1 MGKNEEK
8 SQPMI
13 ETNEI
18 FTKQVRPVPKWQ
30 YTLYELLE
38 SLKKLGLWVLDLL
51 LSMVL
56 SLASFAK
63 TIGVGIVRFGISIYE
78 FFKRKCHQFRYND
91 KEGKISYG
99 VWGYSS
105 FKKGQKVNGVLY
117 FAFEILYIVFFCI
130 WGIRSIAKL
139 TNLGTQVYVPATFDH
154 DAIEG
159 DNSILILI
167 FGLLWLLSLF
177 VFFYIWNRNINTAYY
192 NYRVIHFT
200 HFEEVINKN
209 KEKAAELDAKA
220 VEAFEGHLLAKQF
233 NGLHKAEI
241 EAQAK
246 TFENELDQQYTIYLL
261 NGVSSHTF
269 KYLAQLKKREQK
281 AKRAE
286 DKLNAFIEERRKG
299 DEQMV
304 QQCEQEKAMAIAKYE
319 TLVKI
324 AKDEVARE
332 DALLKQ
338 ENDLPIELEKIQ
350 AKLEIY
356 RNKTLSGTSNLK
368 TIAKK
373 KGHLVSELKKR
384 HTNYVEW
391 QSTRN
396 NDKYGKFNR
405 YFKKVADYDNL
416 LLFYN
421 NYQTFKGIYETSLGG
436 AEKANE
442 ENKKRAEELV
452 AEKDAKLK
460 ATDEKFEKIY
470 ARKEEFENK
479 IKALK
484 DQYNQKVQEIK
495 ANGGDE
501 NQLLE
506 AKTQLIEETT
516 RLSNA
521 ARDLPS
527 DKAIKG
533 LYKEEIK
540 ETKVA
545 FKRDFKYIKTN
556 YTPETYAKERVVD
569 SMLID
574 YKIEY
579 GNAVKYADL
588 LFKEQSKEEIK
599 AKKPKE
605 FYTEEEVQNKVKELQ
620 SEKAAYEEAHPDK
633 YEGKP
638 KTFRETI
645 AGLLNENFH
654 VTILFFPILGI
665 VMLTIVPLIFSI
677 VVAFTNYSLGHIP
690 PTQLFGWVYFD
701 NFVTLFSGEGQ
712 YASLPEALG
721 KTLGWTILWAFA
733 ATFSNYILGI
743 IVALLINKKDIKLKK
758 LWRTVFVMTIAI
770 PQFISLLSISVLLK
784 KNGALDQL
792 WLSMFGSSL
801 GFAESG
807 HVGLT
812 KLIIVLVNIWVGIPY
827 TILST
832 TGILL
837 NIPEDLYES
846 ARVDGAS
853 TVKQFTKITMP
864 YILFVTGPY
873 LITQFVGNFNNFN
886 IIYFL
891 TGGGPNLAGAVLQV
905 GETDI
910 LITFLYSL
918 ITSASNPQF
927 GIASAVGI
935 FIFMICAFVSIV
947 MYNKSGAI
955 KEEDQFQ

>member
-1 MGKNEEK
+1 MGNKEETT
-8 SQPMI
+8 QPMV
-13 ETNEI
+13 EQNAI

-30 YTLYELLE
+30 YTLFELLN
-38 SLKKLGLWVLDLL
+38 SLKRLGFWVLDLL

-56 SLASFAK
+56 SLAHFAK
-63 TIGVGIVRFGISIYE
+63 SIGVGLVKFGIGVYE

-91 KEGKISYG
+91 KEGKISFG

-105 FKKGQKVNGVLY
+105 FRHGQKVNGILY
-117 FAFEILYIVFFCI
+117 FAFEILYLVFFCI
-130 WGIRSIAKL
+130 FGIKSIAGL
-139 TNLGTQVYVPATFDH
+139 TNLGTQVAQPATTDH
-154 DAIEG
+154 PAIAG

-167 FGLLWLLSLF
+167 FGLLWLLSLG
-177 VFFYIWNRNINTAYY
+177 VFFYIWNRNINAGY
-192 NYRVIHFT
+192 NIYRIINFK

-233 NGLHKAEI
+233 NGLNKAEI

-246 TFENELDQQYTIYLL
+246 TFENQLDQQYTVYLL
-261 NGVSSHTF
+261 NGVANHTF
-269 KYLAQLKKREQK
+269 KYLRQLKSRK
-281 AKRAE
+281 AKAEKAQKKLDNFVAIRAQQ
-286 DKLNAFIEERRKG
+286 DEEMVRQT
-299 DEQMV
+299 EQN
-304 QQCEQEKAMAIAKYE
+304 KAMAIAKYE
-319 TLVKI
+319 TMVKM
-324 AKDEVARE
+324 AKDEVERE
-332 DALLKQ
+332 EALHKQ
-338 ENDLPIELEKIQ
+338 EVDLPLELEKIDS
-350 AKLEIY
+350 KLEIF

-373 KGHLVSELKKR
+373 KGHLVSELQKR
-384 HTNYVEW
+384 HVNYVEW

-396 NDKYGKFNR
+396 NDKFGKFNQF
-405 YFKKVADYDNL
+405 FKVVANYDNE
-416 LLFYN
+416 LLFYSH
-421 NYQTFKGIYETSLGG
+421 YDEFKKIYEDSLSG

-442 ENKKRAEELV
+442 DNKKRAEELV

-470 ARKEEFENK
+470 ARKAEFEQK
-479 IKALK
+479 IQALK
-484 DQYNQKVQEIK
+484 DEYNQQVEQIK

-501 NQLLE
+501 QQLLE
-506 AKTQLIEETT
+506 AKTKLIEETT

-556 YTPETYAKERVVD
+556 YTSETYATERVID

-574 YKIEY
+574 YKIDY
-579 GNAVKYADL
+579 KDAVYFANC
-588 LFKEQSKEEIK
+588 LFKEQSKEEK
-599 AKKPKE
+599 GQPKK
-605 FYTEEEVQNKVKELQ
+605 FYTEEEVANKVKELE
-620 SEKAAYEEAHPDK
+620 EKKAQYLEAHQDN
-633 YEGKP
+633 YDGHP
-638 KTFRETI
+638 KTFKEQMT
-645 AGLLNENFH
+645 ALLNENFH
-654 VTILFFPILGI
+654 ITILLLPILGI
-665 VMLTIVPLIFSI
+665 VLLTIVPLIFSV
-677 VVAFTNYSLGHIP
+677 VVAFTNYSKGHIP

-701 NFVTLFSGEGQ
+701 NFVTLFAAEGEF
-712 YASLPEALG
+712 AALPQALM

-743 IVALLINKKDIKLKK
+743 IVALLINKKSIKLKK

-792 WLSMFGSSL
+792 WFNMFGSSL

-807 HVGLT
+807 HVAMT
-812 KLIIVLVNIWVGIPY
+812 KFIIILVNIWVGIPY

-891 TGGGPNLAGAVLQV
+891 SNGGPKIAGAVLQV

-910 LITFLYSL
+910 LITFLYNL

>member
-1 MGKNEEK
+1 
-8 SQPMI
+8 MI

-18 FTKQVRPVPKWQ
+18 FTKEVRPVSKWQ
-30 YTLYELLE
+30 YTLNELLE
-38 SLKKLGLWVLDLL
+38 SLKKLGFWVLDLL

-56 SLASFAK
+56 SLANFGK
-63 TIGVGIVRFGISIYE
+63 MIGVGIVKFGFGIYN

-91 KEGKISYG
+91 KPGKITFG
-99 VWGYSS
+99 VFGYSS
-105 FKKGQKVNGVLY
+105 WMHGQKVNGVLY
-117 FAFEILYIVFFCI
+117 FAFEILYILFFCI
-130 WGIRSIAKL
+130 FGIRSIAKL
-139 TNLGTQVYVPATFDH
+139 STLGTVQNDPAKGI
-154 DAIEG
+154 AG

-167 FGLLWLLSLF
+167 FGLLWLLSLA
-177 VFFYIWNRNINTAYY
+177 VFFYVWNRNINTGYY
-192 NYRVIHFT
+192 NYRVINFT
-200 HFEEVINKN
+200 HYEEVINKN
-209 KEKAAELDAKA
+209 KEKAAQLDKEAE
-220 VEAFEGHLLAKQF
+220 EAFSGRLFAYQF

-241 EAQAK
+241 EEQSK
-246 TFENELDQQYTIYLL
+246 TFENELDQLYTVYLL
-261 NGVSSHTF
+261 NNVANHTF
-269 KYLAQLKKREQK
+269 KYLRQLKSRK
-281 AKRAE
+281 AKAEKAQKKLDDYIVDRAQK
-286 DKLNAFIEERRKG
+286 DEE
-299 DEQMV
+299 MV
-304 QQCEQEKAMAIAKYE
+304 RQTEQEKAMAIAKYE
-319 TLVKI
+319 TMVKM
-324 AKDEVARE
+324 AKDDVERE

-338 ENDLPIELEKIQ
+338 ENDLPVELEKIQ
-350 AKLEIY
+350 AKLEIF

-373 KGHLVSELKKR
+373 KGHLVSELQKR
-384 HTNYVEW
+384 HVNYVEW

-396 NDKYGKFNR
+396 NDRYGKFNR
-405 YFKKVADYDNL
+405 FFKKVADYDSL
-416 LLFYN
+416 ILFYS
-421 NYQTFKGIYETSLGG
+421 NYATFKGIYENSLDG

-442 ENKKRAEELV
+442 DNKKRAEELV
-452 AEKDAKLK
+452 QEKDRKLK

-470 ARKEEFENK
+470 ARKAEFDQK
-479 IKALK
+479 IQALK
-484 DQYNQKVQEIK
+484 DEYDQEVEKIK
-495 ANGGDE
+495 ANGGSE
-501 NQLLE
+501 QELLD
-506 AKTQLIEETT
+506 AKTKLIEETT

-527 DKAIKG
+527 DKAVKG

-569 SMLID
+569 TMLID
-574 YKIEY
+574 YKIAY
-579 GNAVKYADL
+579 GDAVRFADL
-588 LFKEQSKEEIK
+588 LFKEQSKEDK
-599 AKKPKE
+599 GKPKE
-605 FYTEEEVQNKVKELQ
+605 FLTEEEVANKLNEVKTAKQE
-620 SEKAAYEEAHPDK
+620 YEEAHPDK

-638 KTFRETI
+638 KSFKETMNS
-645 AGLLNENFH
+645 LLNENFH
-654 VTILFFPILGI
+654 VTILFLPILGI
-665 VMLTIVPLIFSI
+665 VMLTIIPLIFSI
-677 VVAFTNYSLGHIP
+677 VVAFTNYSDPNNIP

-701 NFVTLFSGEGQ
+701 NFVTLFSGQGQ
-712 YASLPEALG
+712 FATLPEALG

-743 IVALLINKKDIKLKK
+743 IVALLINKKSIKLKK

-784 KNGALDQL
+784 KDGALDML
-792 WLSMFGSSL
+792 WLDMTGSRL
-801 GFAESG
+801 GFADSD
-807 HVGLT
+807 HVALT
-812 KLIIVLVNIWVGIPY
+812 KLIIILVNVWVGIPY

-891 TGGGPNLAGAVLQV
+891 SNGEPRLAGAVLQV

-910 LITFLYSL
+910 LITFLYKL
-918 ITSASNPQF
+918 ITSSNNRQY

-947 MYNKSGAI
+947 MYNKSGSI

>member
-1 MGKNEEK
+1 MGNNEEK

-18 FTKQVRPVPKWQ
+18 FTKQVRPLPKWE
-30 YTLYELLE
+30 YTCLELLE

-56 SLASFAK
+56 SLAGFAK
-63 TIGVGIVRFGISIYE
+63 MIGVGLVKFCFGIYN

-91 KEGKISYG
+91 KPGKITFG
-99 VWGYSS
+99 VFGYSS
-105 FKKGQKVNGVLY
+105 WMHGQKVNGVLY

-130 WGIRSIAKL
+130 FGIRSIAML
-139 TNLGTQVYVPATFDH
+139 TTLGTQVYVPASLDH
-154 DAIEG
+154 DAIQG

-167 FGLLWLLSLF
+167 FGLLWLLSLG
-177 VFFYIWNRNINTAYY
+177 VFFYIWNRNINVGYY
-192 NYRVIHFT
+192 NYRVINFT

-209 KEKAAELDAKA
+209 KEKAAQLNEK
-220 VEAFEGHLLAKQF
+220 AFEAYEGKLFAYQF

-241 EAQAK
+241 EEQAK
-246 TFENELDQQYTIYLL
+246 TFENELDQLYTVYLL
-261 NGVSSHTF
+261 NNVAQHAFS
-269 KYLAQLKKREQK
+269 YLRQLNKRTAKAEKAQKKLDDFIAER
-281 AKRAE
+281 AKQ
-286 DKLNAFIEERRKG
+286 DEE
-299 DEQMV
+299 MV
-304 QQCEQEKAMAIAKYE
+304 QQTEQEKAMAVAKYE
-319 TLVKI
+319 TMVKM
-324 AKDEVARE
+324 AKDDVARE

-338 ENDLPIELEKIQ
+338 ENDLPVELEKIQ
-350 AKLEIY
+350 AKLEIF
-356 RNKTLSGTSNLK
+356 RNKTLSGTSDLK
-368 TIAKK
+368 TKAKK

-384 HTNYVEW
+384 YVNYVEW

-405 YFKKVADYDNL
+405 FFKKVADYDSE
-416 LLFYN
+416 LLFFR
-421 NYQTFKGIYETSLGG
+421 NYDVFKGIYEKSLDG

-442 ENKKRAEELV
+442 ENKKKAEELV
-452 AEKDAKLK
+452 KEKDAKLK

-470 ARKEEFENK
+470 ARKAEFEQK
-479 IKALK
+479 IQALK
-484 DQYNQKVQEIK
+484 DDYDKKVEQIN
-495 ANGGDE
+495 ANGGNE
-501 NQLLE
+501 QELLD
-506 AKTQLIEETT
+506 AKAQLIEETT

-527 DKAIKG
+527 DKSIKG
-533 LYKEEIK
+533 MYKEEIK

-545 FKRDFKYIKTN
+545 FKRDYKYIKTD
-556 YTPETYAKERVVD
+556 YTPETYAKERVID

-574 YKIEY
+574 YKIAY
-579 GNAVKYADL
+579 GDAVKFAGY
-588 LFKEQSKEEIK
+588 LFKEQTKEEK
-599 AKKPKE
+599 QQKKPLE
-605 FYTEEEVQNKVKELQ
+605 FYTPEEVKNKVAEIEQ
-620 SEKAAYEEAHPDK
+620 AKADYEAAHPDK
-633 YEGKP
+633 YEGRP
-638 KTFRETI
+638 KSFRETI
-645 AGLLNENFH
+645 GALVNENFH

-701 NFVTLFSGEGQ
+701 NFATLFSGEGQ

-721 KTLGWTILWAFA
+721 KTLSWTILWAFA

-743 IVALLINKKDIKLKK
+743 IVALLINKKSIKLKK

-792 WLSMFGSSL
+792 WENIFGSGL

-807 HVGLT
+807 HVGFT
-812 KLIIVLVNIWVGIPY
+812 KFIIVMVNIWVGIPY

>member
-1 MGKNEEK
+1 MGNKEEK
-8 SQPMI
+8 TQPMI

-18 FTKQVRPVPKWQ
+18 FTKEVRPVPRWQ
-30 YTLYELLE
+30 YNLLELLE

-51 LSMVL
+51 LSMLL

-63 TIGVGIVRFGISIYE
+63 TIGVGLVKFVIGIYN
-78 FFKRKCHQFRYND
+78 FFKRKCHQFRHND
-91 KEGKISYG
+91 KAGKITFG

-105 FKKGQKVNGVLY
+105 WQHGQKTNGVLY
-117 FAFEILYIVFFCI
+117 FAFEILYIIFFCI
-130 WGIRSIAKL
+130 FGIRSIAQL
-139 TNLGTQVYVPATFDH
+139 TTLGTVQNDPSKGVA
-154 DAIEG
+154 G

-167 FGLLWLLSLF
+167 FGLLWLLSLG
-177 VFFYIWNRNINTAYY
+177 VFFYIWNRNINTGYY
-192 NYRVIHFT
+192 NYRVVNFT
-200 HFEEVINKN
+200 HYEEIINKT
-209 KEKAAELDAKA
+209 KPVALELDAKA
-220 VEAFEGHLLAKQF
+220 VEAFEGHVLAKQF

-241 EAQAK
+241 EAHAK
-246 TFENELDQQYTIYLL
+246 TFEAELDQEYATYLL
-261 NGVSSHTF
+261 NGIAGHTF
-269 KYLAQLKKREQK
+269 KYLKQLKKREGA
-281 AKRAE
+281 AKRANNR
-286 DKLNAFIEERRKG
+286 LERYVKYRAEQ
-299 DEQMV
+299 DERMV
-304 QQCEQEKAMAIAKYE
+304 QQTEQDKAMAIAKYE
-319 TLVKI
+319 TMIKI
-324 AKDEVARE
+324 AKDDVARE

-338 ENDLPIELEKIQ
+338 QNDLPRELEKIQ
-350 AKLEIY
+350 AKLEIF
-356 RNKTLSGTSNLK
+356 RNKTLSGTSDLK
-368 TIAKK
+368 SNAKK
-373 KGHLVSELKKR
+373 KDHLVSELKKR
-384 HTNYVEW
+384 HVNYVEW

-396 NDKYGKFNR
+396 NDKFGKFNR
-405 YFKKVADYDNL
+405 YFKKVAEYDSL

-421 NYQTFKGIYETSLGG
+421 NYHVFEDLYKNSLNG
-436 AEKANE
+436 AEAANE
-442 ENKKRAEELV
+442 DNKKKAQDLIK
-452 AEKDAKLK
+452 EKDEKIK
-460 ATDEKFEKIY
+460 ATNAKFEKIY
-470 ARKEEFENK
+470 ARKAEFDEK

-484 DQYNQKVQEIK
+484 TEYNQKVEKIK
-495 ANGGDE
+495 AEGGDE
-501 NQLLE
+501 NALLE

-540 ETKVA
+540 ETKTA
-545 FKRDFKYIKTN
+545 FKRDFKYVKTN
-556 YTPETYAKERVVD
+556 YTPESYAKERVID

-574 YKIEY
+574 YKIDY
-579 GNAVKYADL
+579 RDAVMYAEL
-588 LFKEQSKEEIK
+588 LFKEQTKEQK
-599 AKKPKE
+599 GQPKE
-605 FYTEEEVQNKVKELQ
+605 FLTNEEVDAKIKELNN
-620 SEKAAYEEAHPDK
+620 EKASYIEAHPDK
-633 YEGKP
+633 YEGRP
-638 KTFRETI
+638 KSFKETV
-645 AGLLNENFH
+645 ASLFNENFH
-654 VTILFFPILGI
+654 VTILFLPILGI

-677 VVAFTNYSLGHIP
+677 VVAFTNYSDPNNIP

-701 NFVTLFSGEGQ
+701 NFATLFSGRGQ
-712 YASLPEALG
+712 FATLPEALG

-743 IVALLINKKDIKLKK
+743 IVALLINKKGIKLKK

-770 PQFISLLSISVLLK
+770 PQFISLLSIAVLLK
-784 KNGALDQL
+784 KDGALDVL
-792 WLSMFGSSL
+792 WENMTGARL
-801 GFAESG
+801 GFADSD
-807 HVGLT
+807 HIALT
-812 KLIIVLVNIWVGIPY
+812 KFIIILVNIWVGIPY

-846 ARVDGAS
+846 ARVDGAG

-891 TGGGPNLAGAVLQV
+891 SNGEPRLPGAVLQV

-910 LITFLYSL
+910 LITFLYKL
-918 ITSASNPQF
+918 ITSSNNRQY

-947 MYNKSGAI
+947 MYNKSGSI

>member
-30 YTLYELLE
+30 YTLLELLE
-38 SLKKLGLWVLDLL
+38 SLKKLGLWVVDLL

-56 SLASFAK
+56 SLAGFAK
-63 TIGVGIVRFGISIYE
+63 MVGVGFVKFCYGIYL

-91 KEGKISYG
+91 KPGKITFG
-99 VWGYSS
+99 VFGYSS
-105 FKKGQKVNGVLY
+105 WMHGQKVNGVLY
-117 FAFEILYIVFFCI
+117 FAFEILYIIFFCI
-130 WGIRSIAKL
+130 FGIKSIAML
-139 TNLGTQVYVPATFDH
+139 TTLGTQVYVPATFDH
-154 DAIEG
+154 DAIQG

-167 FGLLWLLSLF
+167 FGLLWLLSLG
-177 VFFYIWNRNINTAYY
+177 VFFYIWNRNINVGYY
-192 NYRVIHFT
+192 NYRVINFT
-200 HFEEVINKN
+200 HFEEVINRN
-209 KEKAAELDAKA
+209 KEKAAELNEKA
-220 VEAFEGHLLAKQF
+220 FEAFEGKLFAYQF

-241 EAQAK
+241 EEHAK
-246 TFENELDQQYTIYLL
+246 TFDNELDQLYSVYLL
-261 NGVSSHTF
+261 NNVAQHAFS
-269 KYLAQLKKREQK
+269 YLRQLKKRTAKAEKAQK
-281 AKRAE
+281 KLETFVETRAKE
-286 DKLNAFIEERRKG
+286 DEL
-299 DEQMV
+299 MV
-304 QQCEQEKAMAIAKYE
+304 QRCEQEKAMAIAKYE
-319 TLVKI
+319 TLVKM

-338 ENDLPIELEKIQ
+338 ENDLPIELENIQ
-350 AKLEIY
+350 AKLEIF

-384 HTNYVEW
+384 YVNYVEW
-391 QSTRN
+391 QSNRN

-405 YFKKVADYDNL
+405 FFKKVADFDSEI
-416 LLFYN
+416 LFYN
-421 NYQTFKGIYETSLGG
+421 NYATFKGIYESSLNG
-436 AEKANE
+436 AEQANAD
-442 ENKKRAEELV
+442 NKNRAEELV
-452 AEKDAKLK
+452 KEKDAKLK
-460 ATDEKFEKIY
+460 ATEEKFQKIY
-470 ARKEEFENK
+470 ARKAEFEQK
-479 IKALK
+479 IQALK
-484 DQYNQKVQEIK
+484 DEYNQKVEQIK
-495 ANGGDE
+495 ASGGDE
-501 NQLLE
+501 QALLE

-527 DKAIKG
+527 DKSIKG

-545 FKRDFKYIKTN
+545 FKRDYKYIKTN
-556 YTPETYAKERVVD
+556 YTPETYATERVID

-574 YKIEY
+574 YKIAY
-579 GNAVKYADL
+579 QDAVRFAGA
-588 LFKEQSKEEIK
+588 LFKPQTKEQQGQ
-599 AKKPKE
+599 PKE
-605 FYTEEEVQNKVKELQ
+605 FYTPEEVEAKLAEIQNAKKE
-620 SEKAAYEEAHPDK
+620 YEEAHPDK
-633 YEGKP
+633 YEGRP
-638 KTFRETI
+638 KSFKETVS
-645 AGLLNENFH
+645 ALFNENFH

-701 NFVTLFSGEGQ
+701 NFATLFSGEGQ

-721 KTLGWTILWAFA
+721 KTLSWTIIWAFA

-743 IVALLINKKDIKLKK
+743 IVALLINKKSIKLKK

-784 KNGALDQL
+784 KNGALDKL
-792 WLSMFGSSL
+792 WLDMFGSSL
-801 GFAESG
+801 GFAESDS
-807 HVGLT
+807 VGLT
-812 KLIIVLVNIWVGIPY
+812 KFIIVLVNIWVGIPY